1 MKILEQTP
9 TKLKLRQRPIW
20 WLFGI
25 LFMVYV
31 LYNCITGPGFSM
43 TELSTLT
50 CQRIESVSV
59 SCELVASNIF
69 RLEDSR
75 ISLNQLQGAKVKKV
89 KIEDAS
95 SYQVLLL
102 TSSGEI
108 PFTSYPNIIGDYQAE
123 AAIVSRINTYL
134 NNPKETFL
142 RVQEDHR
149 WFNFIVW
156 GLLAFLFFLL
166 LGLPAVVTCTLDKT
180 LNIMTIERR
189 NFFSAKVHEHSLQEI
204 ADVQVEEYNGSEDTT
219 YRISFLLTSGECIPL
234 TKYYSSDWKNKHEW
248 ANYIRNFLNL
258 GNITA
263 RTSNRGNAG
272 VVKVDLGFFSFIL
285 ERILDTYKHNYSNEI
300 CPLCKQSRKKYTLIQ
315 TNLGKFWKVSNCPRC
330 NGME

>member
-20 WLFGI
+20 WLFAI
-25 LFMVYV
+25 LFIVHV
-31 LYNCITGPGFSM
+31 LYSCITGSGLSM

-50 CQRIESVSV
+50 CQRIELVSV

-69 RLEDSR
+69 GLEDR
-75 ISLNQLQGAKVKKV
+75 RTLLNQLQGAKVEKV
-89 KIEDAS
+89 KIENAS
-95 SYQVLLL
+95 SYQVVLL
-102 TSSGEI
+102 SSSSEI

-123 AAIVSRINTYL
+123 AAIVLRINTYL

-166 LGLPAVVTCTLDKT
+166 IGLPAVVTCTLDKT
-180 LNIMTIERR
+180 LNLLTIERR

-204 ADVQVEEYNGSEDTT
+204 ADVQVEEHNGSEDTN
-219 YRISFLLTSGECIPL
+219 YRISFVLTSGECIPL
-234 TKYYSSDWKNKHEW
+234 TKYYSSDWRNKQEW
-248 ANYIRNFLNL
+248 ANYIRRFLNL
-258 GNITA
+258 GNSTA
-263 RTSNRGNAG
+263 RTSRGNAG
-272 VVKVDLGFFSFIL
+272 AVKVNLGFFSCLL
-285 ERILDTYKHNYSNEI
+285 ERILDTYKHYYSNEI
-300 CPLCKQSRKKYTLIQ
+300 CPLCKQSRKKYTIVQ
-315 TNLGKFWKVSNCPRC
+315 TNLGKFWKVSNCSRC
-330 NGME
+330 NGID